1 VSWTVFAAWR
11 FLGVREV
18 TTRDYRATALLEY
31 PNRAALLLGFLV
43 NALRRRA
50 VRA

>member
-1 VSWTVFAAWR
+1 VFAAWL

-18 TTRDYRATALLEY
+18 TTRDYRTAALLEY
-31 PNRAALLLGFLV
+31 PNRATLLLGFLI
-43 NALRRRA
+43 NAVRGRA